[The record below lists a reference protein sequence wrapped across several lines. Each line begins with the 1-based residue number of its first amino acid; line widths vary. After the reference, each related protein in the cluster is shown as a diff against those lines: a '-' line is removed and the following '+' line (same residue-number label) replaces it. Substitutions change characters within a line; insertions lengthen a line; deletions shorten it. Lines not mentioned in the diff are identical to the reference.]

1 MKLSQVAGTVMNKVK
16 SNEVLRKNI
25 ESASAMV
32 RISKGESEARHMIL
46 RGRSVIVQ
54 DDAFKAYNAQYAM
67 TGKNSFG
74 EPIIVVESNIH
85 ELEDNIID
93 FLIAHEE
100 GHIALHKKELNNSF
114 SSLARKINALRGKDT
129 KIELEADEY
138 AADVIG
144 YQNAIDALRE
154 FSKVVTHDTDV
165 SEINRRIDNLLAVR
179 TNKHYTN
186 KKER

>member
-1 MKLSQVAGTVMNKVK
+1 MNKVK
-16 SNEVLRKNI
+16 SNEVLRRNV
-25 ESASAMV
+25 ESVSAMV

-67 TGKNSFG
+67 TGKNTFG
-74 EPIIVVESNIH
+74 EPIIIVESNIN
-85 ELEDNIID
+85 ELEDNMID
-93 FLIAHEE
+93 FLLAHED